1 MDVLTSNS
9 LYMMQRSLDYLW
21 SKQTCILDN
30 IANVETPGYQ
40 AKYATFEDALKQA
53 ILDSAAESHTNTSI
67 RQAIQDTPVVI
78 HQAEESTR
86 QDDNGV
92 DITAQAVELSSNAYQ
107 MQYVLN
113 SISTDFSTLR
123 TVIRG

>member
-30 IANVETPGYQ
+30 IANVETPNYQ
-40 AKYATFEDALKQA
+40 AKYVTFEDTLKQA
-53 ILDSAAESHTNTSI
+53 ILDSAAESHTSAAI

-107 MQYVLN
+107 MQYVMN

>member
-21 SKQTCILDN
+21 TKQTCILDN
-30 IANVETPGYQ
+30 IANVETPNYQ
-40 AKYATFEDALKQA
+40 AKYVTFEDTLKQA
-53 ILDSAAESHTNTSI
+53 ILDSAADSHTNTAI

-92 DITAQAVELSSNAYQ
+92 DITAQAVELSSNGYQ
-107 MQYVLN
+107 MQYVIN
-113 SISTDFSTLR
+113 SISTDYSTLR

>member
-30 IANVETPGYQ
+30 IANVETPNHQ
-40 AKYATFEDALKQA
+40 AKYVTFEDTLKQA
-53 ILDSAAESHTNTSI
+53 ILDSAAESHTSVAI

-107 MQYVLN
+107 MQYVMN

>member
-9 LYMMQRSLDYLW
+9 MYMMQRSLNYLW

-30 IANVETPGYQ
+30 IANVETPNYQ
-40 AKYATFEDALKQA
+40 AKYVTFEDTLKQA
-53 ILDSAAESHTNTSI
+53 ILDSATESHTSSAI

-107 MQYVLN
+107 MQYVMN